1 MKILL
6 IEDDLSI
13 LSFIKKGLKEMNH
26 TVDSFSNGND
36 GLDAGYL
43 NEHDIIILDRM
54 LPRNR
59 WLNYSNKT

>member
-6 IEDDLSI
+6 IEDDLST
-13 LSFIKKGLKEMNH
+13 LSFIQKGLKEMNY

-43 NEHDIIILDRM
+43 NDHDIIILDRM
-54 LPRNR
+54 LP
-59 WLNYSNKT
+59 